1 MHTHF
6 YGRVVSTWRVRRNI
20 DGTDEWMLLGKR
32 HSVAEPQ
39 SFYAILAK
47 NQDNIRKQNRNT
59 TRSDAEAIKLVYGDT
74 IAFR

>member
-20 DGTDEWMLLGKR
+20 DGNDEWMLLGKR
-32 HSVAEPQ
+32 HPVAEPQ
-39 SFYAILAK
+39 SFYPILAK
-47 NQDNIRKQNRNT
+47 NQDKISKQNGNT
-59 TRSDAEAIKLVYGDT
+59 TRSDLEAIKLVYGDT